1 MKKIIIGFAVAMLA
15 VVANAEFLYWGISAN
30 ESIAANTT
38 YNSAKL
44 FAYTGNTAAAVAIDS
59 IYKAP
64 GSSSADITNYGE
76 GYSYYIELYNY
87 ENGNWGSSV
96 ASNQSDPFTYNDLLA
111 KGAIT
116 ASDVLAQANVA
127 AMMMTPHGVQATPEP
142 TSGLLM
148 LMGFAML
155 GLKRKKEV

>member
-15 VVANAEFLYWGISAN
+15 VVANAEFLYWGISDN

-44 FAYTGNTAAAVAIDS
+44 FAYNDNTAAVAIDS

-96 ASNQSDPFTYNDLLA
+96 ASNQSDPFTYSALLE

-142 TSGLLM
+142 TSGLLL